1 MKKLFLITL
10 VIIGFCWPALA
21 QHLVLQAEDAKRSS
35 GTVDVE
41 YSGYTGTGYVN
52 TANATGE
59 YVEFELGV
67 SAAASNDTLFFVY
80 AHNKSDDRKASVTV
94 NGTVIASSVSF
105 PSTSSWTNWTPVP
118 VVVPL
123 QAGANTIRLTS
134 LTSGGLANLDR
145 MEVAITSGNFQYKL
159 TVKVSGH
166 GKVITA
172 PAGPYFDLGSVVKAT
187 AVPDTHAVFTGWS
200 GDTTTVDNPVSIT
213 MSTAKSLTATFQSI
227 VAGTLYC
234 SPDGNDTTADGSFAK
249 PFYSLALAVA
259 AVSPGDTIFMR
270 GGTYYYTATVEL
282 TAKGTE
288 SQRLFVLAYGTEK
301 PVLNWSKWVPADETI
316 RGAARG
322 IKVDT
327 SAEYWYLKGLEI
339 CYAPDNGVK
348 CEGGHTTFDQCIFHH
363 NGDGGIQIGLNKT
376 TVSTNANPEHW
387 AAYTVVINCDSYM
400 NADPATSYENA
411 DGFACKLYAGKGNY
425 FYGDRSWHNCD
436 DGWDCYQTEY
446 PVYFENCWS
455 WHNGDPALWG
465 LSSFNGDGNG
475 FKLGGANTYCLMT
488 VKRCIAMNCNY
499 GALGGFAYNDNTA
512 PITLLNCTAI
522 HCGRSYNM
530 QQSAANII
538 TNCVDWGS
546 DRPAPKDISS
556 SSICTNDT
564 WTLGITVDT
573 TWFQTVAE
581 DAALESRQADGG
593 LPTRFGKLVAGC
605 KLIDKGTDIG
615 LPFTGVAPDLGAY
628 EFGQS
633 VGAYPD
639 SIFHIPNATSPLSV
653 DIQQNL
659 QPHAMTI
666 VQNYPNPF
674 NPTTNIT
681 FTVAQKGTATLKIYD
696 MVGREVAVLFNGE
709 AIPNSKYNISFDAS
723 KLASGIYFSI
733 IHCGSQ
739 QAVSKM
745 ILLK

>member
-1 MKKLFLITL
+1 
-10 VIIGFCWPALA
+10 
-21 QHLVLQAEDAKRSS
+21 
-35 GTVDVE
+35 
-41 YSGYTGTGYVN
+41 
-52 TANATGE
+52 
-59 YVEFELGV
+59 
-67 SAAASNDTLFFVY
+67 
-80 AHNKSDDRKASVTV
+80 
-94 NGTVIASSVSF
+94 
-105 PSTSSWTNWTPVP
+105 
-118 VVVPL
+118 
-123 QAGANTIRLTS
+123 
-134 LTSGGLANLDR
+134 
-145 MEVAITSGNFQYKL
+145 
-159 TVKVSGH
+159 
-166 GKVITA
+166 
-172 PAGPYFDLGSVVKAT
+172 
-187 AVPDTHAVFTGWS
+187 
-200 GDTTTVDNPVSIT
+200 
-213 MSTAKSLTATFQSI
+213 
-227 VAGTLYC
+227 
-234 SPDGNDTTADGSFAK
+234 
-249 PFYSLALAVA
+249 
-259 AVSPGDTIFMR
+259 
-270 GGTYYYTATVEL
+270 
-282 TAKGTE
+282 
-288 SQRLFVLAYGTEK
+288 
-301 PVLNWSKWVPADETI
+301 
-316 RGAARG
+316 
-322 IKVDT
+322 
-327 SAEYWYLKGLEI
+327 
-339 CYAPDNGVK
+339 
-348 CEGGHTTFDQCIFHH
+348 
-363 NGDGGIQIGLNKT
+363 
-376 TVSTNANPEHW
+376 
-387 AAYTVVINCDSYM
+387 
-400 NADPATSYENA
+400 
-411 DGFACKLYAGKGNY
+411 
-425 FYGDRSWHNCD
+425 
-436 DGWDCYQTEY
+436 
-446 PVYFENCWS
+446 
-455 WHNGDPALWG
+455 